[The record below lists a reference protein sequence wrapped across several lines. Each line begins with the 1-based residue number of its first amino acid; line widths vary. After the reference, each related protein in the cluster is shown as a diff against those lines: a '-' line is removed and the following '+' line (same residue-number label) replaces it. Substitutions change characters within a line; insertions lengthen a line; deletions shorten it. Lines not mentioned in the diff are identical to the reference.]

1 MSHDHRLDEIETTE
15 LLGAVDDL
23 DQIRGILADG
33 ERLEPPKLRDDLL
46 KLHGIAMRVC
56 NEGWDDEKGELLDLA
71 MDIDDEVTEI
81 RDAAERILLA
91 VRQVT
96 DAKDYLEEDENEDW

>member
-1 MSHDHRLDEIETTE
+1 
-15 LLGAVDDL
+15 
-23 DQIRGILADG
+23 
-33 ERLEPPKLRDDLL
+33 
-46 KLHGIAMRVC
+46 MRVC

-96 DAKDYLEEDENEDW
+96 DAKDYLEEDENGDW